1 MKTYRGAGI
10 AFFRQKDGQYE
21 VFLGKRK
28 YGIGPFH
35 IGKGKWSFPGGGMD
49 ARDGA
54 DFLATAKRETSEEM
68 GVDVDT
74 TSARACG
81 SIRYRKS
88 AGSLGSLGN
97 LVAGF
102 VPSLARRPLYDSF
115 EWETFIYLLDSS
127 QTGDDFR
134 FHHEMDPWGWFP
146 LSSLPA
152 MQSRNELFDFMGVSV
167 VSAVEKFKTVSG
179 SIADHILR

>member
-49 ARDGA
+49 ARDGG
-54 DFLATAKRETSEEM
+54 DFLATAKRETEEEM
-68 GVDVDT
+68 RVVVDRL
-74 TSARACG
+74 SARRLDSLRYDF
-81 SIRYRKS
+81 SIPFFY
-88 AGSLGSLGN
+88 
-97 LVAGF
+97 GF
-102 VPSLARRPLYDSF
+102 H
-115 EWETFIYLLDSS
+115 WETFIYLLDAP
-127 QTGDDFR
+127 QTSDDFR

-167 VSAVEKFKTVSG
+167 MSAVEKFKETIV
-179 SIADHILR
+179 